1 MFFFCDPVY
10 QINVGGKKRKHSKVI
25 SDMKNIFTF
34 YNPIRSIDRLIN
46 QSINWISYLNRS
58 ISKAKKNFIW
68 RQENRR
74 RKTKS
79 NFEIGFSPE
88 WSDVVTPEKKN
99 TYIPQFGRGSVIIIF
114 EFFFFFFFLKKTEE
128 PHLSTATTT
137 STTHTQWFY
146 NEI

>member
-79 NFEIGFSPE
+79 NFEIRFSPE
-88 WSDVVTPEKKN
+88 WSDVVTPEKK
-99 TYIPQFGRGSVIIIF
+99 YIYSAVWARFGHYYFWI
-114 EFFFFFFFLKKTEE
+114 FFFFFFFWKILTWNIHEF
-128 PHLSTATTT
+128 
-137 STTHTQWFY
+137 THSCVY
-146 NEI
+146 CV